1 MSPNCYN
8 ERAPLN
14 VLGYKKSMENLFP
27 ARIRLDEMVPESYRG
42 LFRCVGTGASAM
54 PIMDFKVPIGNGI
67 VCQTMPKQCG
77 NTYHTMHR
85 DERDERTIWK
95 TFVT

>member
-1 MSPNCYN
+1 M
-8 ERAPLN
+8 N
-14 VLGYKKSMENLFP
+14 VLVYKKSNENLFP
-27 ARIRLDEMVPESYRG
+27 ARIRFDKRVPESFRG

-54 PIMDFKVPIGNGI
+54 PIMDFTILIGNDI

-77 NTYHTMHR
+77 NTYRTMR
-85 DERDERTIWK
+85 EDEQDERTIQK